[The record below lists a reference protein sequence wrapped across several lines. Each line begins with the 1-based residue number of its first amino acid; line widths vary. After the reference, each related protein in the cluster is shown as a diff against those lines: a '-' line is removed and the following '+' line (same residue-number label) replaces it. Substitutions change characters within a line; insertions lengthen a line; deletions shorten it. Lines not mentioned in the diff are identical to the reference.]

1 MAPSAAPGLAFSAE
15 RTKELP
21 AATQGYDIDVESQ
34 EEVPLMPHM
43 SQTESQLRWG
53 FCLKV
58 FSIVGCQLVLTAV
71 MAALIM
77 FNKPVQ
83 NLVLTNLP
91 LQIIF
96 MLAPFVMLIPLWI
109 WKDRHPLNLA
119 LLAVFTLFM
128 SVSVGA
134 ACSAYAPFI
143 VLEAVVLTAAIV
155 GALTAYSFHASKKGV
170 DFSFMGPLLFA
181 GLWAMVVW
189 GFLQIFFQPGPIA
202 HTIYALLGSFLFSA
216 YIVYDIQLLIAR
228 LSLDDYIWASVNLY
242 LDVINLF
249 LYILQ
254 LLGRHQRN

>member
-1 MAPSAAPGLAFSAE
+1 M
-15 RTKELP
+15 T
-21 AATQGYDIDVESQ
+21 
-34 EEVPLMPHM
+34 
-43 SQTESQLRWG
+43 QTESQLRWG

-58 FSIVGCQLVLTAV
+58 FSIVGCQLALTAV

-77 FNKPVQ
+77 FNQPVQ

-96 MLAPFVMLIPLWI
+96 MLAPFVMMIPLWI

-119 LLAVFTLFM
+119 LLAVFTLFL

-134 ACSAYAPFI
+134 ACSTYAPFI
-143 VLEAVVLTAAIV
+143 VLEAVALTASIV
-155 GALTAYSFHASKKGV
+155 GALTAYSFYASKKGV
-170 DFSFMGPLLFA
+170 DFSFLGPMLFA
-181 GLWAMVVW
+181 GLWAMIIW
-189 GFLQIFFQPGPIA
+189 GFLQIFFTPGPIA
-202 HTIYALLGSFLFSA
+202 HTVYALLGSFLFSG